1 MNSDIYRGHDIP
13 KPWLKFY
20 GDIPEFVE
28 IPDLTMYEML
38 KETALKYPDKVVLKY
53 LGATMTFKKFLSMI
67 DRCATSFTAY
77 GIKAGDSVLLSMPNI
92 PNTLMLFYALNK
104 IGARI
109 VMTHPLYSSS
119 ELSHIIKETN
129 SVWCVTVDMFY
140 DRFRDILRPDQK
152 LLITKISDFL
162 PGSKKTLFK
171 ITKGFKNKIPAD
183 SRVIFWKIFLKNSAG
198 EDTPYRRRIDPK
210 DGAVVLFSGGTT
222 AMPKG
227 ILLSSYNFNALSK
240 IMAPLAKF
248 TKDDSVIAILP
259 VFHGF
264 GLGLCVHSIACTGGT
279 FILEPKF
286 GTKIYINSLRK
297 YKPTYIA
304 GVPTLFEA
312 MLRDKSFKRVRF
324 DHLKAIYSGGD
335 SLSSELKKRF
345 DEQIK
350 TQGSKVEL
358 AEGYGLTETVTGC
371 VLTPPGLY
379 RKDAIGIPM
388 PDILAKVVDMETKS
402 PLPYGEIG
410 EICVAGPTLMIEYIN
425 SPKDTAEV
433 IRTDENGISWLHTGD
448 LGYMDEDGYLY
459 FTSRAKR
466 LLKVSG
472 VNVYPMQVE
481 QVLESHELVFKACV
495 VGVPDDYQMTSVKA
509 YIVLEN
515 PALATDET
523 KQILLK
529 HCRKHLIKWSVPR
542 AIEFCD
548 KLPTTLVGKVE
559 YSKLE
564 NSRITADDIALSES
578 TDPGSASPFL

>member
-1 MNSDIYRGHDIP
+1 MNNETDRGHHIE

-20 GDIPEFVE
+20 GDIPEFVD
-28 IPDLTMYEML
+28 IPELTMYEIL
-38 KETALKYPDKVVLKY
+38 RETALQYPNKTVLQY
-53 LGATMTFKKFLSMI
+53 LGAKMSYKKYLSMI
-67 DRCATSFTAY
+67 DRCAGSLTAY
-77 GIKAGDSVLLSMPNI
+77 GIKEGDSVILSMPNI

-119 ELSHIIKETN
+119 ELAHILKETD

-140 DRFRDILRPDQK
+140 DRFKDILRPDQK

-162 PGSKKTLFK
+162 PPSKKTLFK
-171 ITKGFKNKIPAD
+171 ITKGMRSKIPAD
-183 SRVIFWKIFLKNSAG
+183 SRVIYWKDFLKKSTG
-198 EDTPYRRRIDPK
+198 EAAPYKRLIDPR

-222 AMPKG
+222 DMPKG
-227 ILLSSYNFNALSK
+227 ILLSSYDFNALSK
-240 IMAPLAKF
+240 IMGPFAKF
-248 TKDDSVIAILP
+248 GKDDSVIAILP

-264 GLGLCVHSIACTGGT
+264 GLGLCVHTIACAGGT

-297 YKPTYIA
+297 YKPTFMA

-312 MLRDKSFKRVRF
+312 MLRDKNFKKVRF
-324 DHLKAIYSGGD
+324 DRMKAIYSGGD
-335 SLSSELKKRF
+335 SLSGELKKRF
-345 DEQIK
+345 DAQLK
-350 TQGSKVEL
+350 AQGGTIEL

-388 PDILAKVVDMETKS
+388 PNMLIKIVDMETKA

-410 EICVAGPTLMIEYIN
+410 EICIAGPTLMIEYIN
-425 SPKDTAEV
+425 SPEDTEKAV
-433 IRTDENGISWLHTGD
+433 RADENGTRWLYTGD
-448 LGYMDEDGYLY
+448 IGYMDEDGYLY
-459 FTSRAKR
+459 FKSRAKR
-466 LLKVSG
+466 MLKVSG
-472 VNVYPMQVE
+472 VNVYPMQIE
-481 QVLESHELVFKACV
+481 QILEAHELVFRACV

-509 YIVLEN
+509 YIVLED

-529 HCRKHLIKWSVPR
+529 YCRRHLIKWSVPR

-548 KLPTTLVGKVE
+548 ELPTTLVGKVE

-564 NSRITADDIALSES
+564 NSRITDADIALSDS
-578 TDPGSASPFL
+578 TDSTDAQ

>member
-1 MNSDIYRGHDIP
+1 MRSDIYRGNNID
-13 KPWLKFY
+13 KPWLKLY
-20 GDIPEFVE
+20 DDIPEFVE

-38 KETALKYPDKVVLKY
+38 SDTALKYPNKVVLRY
-53 LGATMTFKKFLSMI
+53 LGAQMTFKKFMVMI
-67 DRCATSFTAY
+67 DRCAASFTAY
-77 GIKAGDSVLLSMPNI
+77 GIKEGDSVILSMPNI

-104 IGARI
+104 LGARI
-109 VMTHPLYSSS
+109 IMTHPLYSSS

-129 SVWCVTVDMFY
+129 SIWCVTVDMFY
-140 DRFRDILRPDQK
+140 DRFKDILSPEQK

-162 PGSKKTLFK
+162 PGTKKTLFK
-171 ITKGFKNKIPAD
+171 VTKGLKNKIPTD
-183 SRVIFWKIFLKNSAG
+183 SRVIFWKDFLKRSHKDAA
-198 EDTPYRRRIDPK
+198 PYKRHIDPK

-240 IMAPLAKF
+240 IMAPLARF
-248 TKDDSVIAILP
+248 TAEDSVIAILP

-286 GTKIYINSLRK
+286 GTRIYINSLRK

-312 MLRDKSFKRVRF
+312 MLRDKSFKKVRF
-324 DHLKAIYSGGD
+324 EHLKAIYSGGD

-350 TQGSKVEL
+350 AQGSKVEL

-371 VLTPPGLY
+371 VLTPPGRY
-379 RKDAIGIPM
+379 RTGAIGIPM
-388 PDILAKVVDMETKS
+388 PDILVKVVNMETKS

-410 EICVAGPTLMIEYIN
+410 EICLSGPTLMIEYIN
-425 SPKDTAEV
+425 SPEDTAEAV
-433 IRTDENGISWLHTGD
+433 RTDENGIRWLYTGD
-448 LGYMDEDGYLY
+448 LGYMDEDGYVY

-466 LLKVSG
+466 MLKVSG
-472 VNVYPMQVE
+472 VNVYPMQIE
-481 QVLESHELVFKACV
+481 QILESHELVFRACV

-564 NSRITADDIALSES
+564 DSRITADDIALSEDS
-578 TDPGSASPFL
+578 EVSKV